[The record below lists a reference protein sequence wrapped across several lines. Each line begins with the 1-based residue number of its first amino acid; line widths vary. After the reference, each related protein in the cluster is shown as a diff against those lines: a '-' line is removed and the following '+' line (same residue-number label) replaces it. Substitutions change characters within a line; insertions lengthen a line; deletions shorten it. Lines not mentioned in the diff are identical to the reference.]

1 MWRRAFFGC
10 LLLVSCV
17 TGPVER
23 RRLADGSWHLTCQL
37 PMDECVRNFEAVCMD
52 KRYRILSA
60 QSKRDVRD
68 VDPGTKE
75 YRTSELT
82 ALCDRDSAQFAAAAA
97 SSPAAQPPPATP
109 AAAVAPP
116 LPVTPPAAAATASAP
131 PAASVA
137 APPPSPASPMAA
149 PKPGDGGS

>member
-1 MWRRAFFGC
+1 
-10 LLLVSCV
+10 V

-37 PMDECVRNFEAVCMD
+37 PMDECVRNFEAVCME

-97 SSPAAQPPPATP
+97 SSPAAPPPLVAP
-109 AAAVAPP
+109 PAAVAPP
-116 LPVTPPAAAATASAP
+116 PAVTLPVAP
-131 PAASVA
+131 PAPGASPAASAA
-137 APPPSPASPMAA
+137 APLPVPAASPVAA